1 MQQLSVS
8 HIYLANDF
16 KDPQR
21 FQSILC
27 VYGIAFG
34 VPVVPE
40 ENMMSAVSSRSWVLQ
55 ISWPEASHLLSPL
68 STQKDMLF

>member
-1 MQQLSVS
+1 MQQLSVLHMS

-40 ENMMSAVSSRSWVLQ
+40 ENMMSDVSSRSWVL
-55 ISWPEASHLLSPL
+55 
-68 STQKDMLF
+68 